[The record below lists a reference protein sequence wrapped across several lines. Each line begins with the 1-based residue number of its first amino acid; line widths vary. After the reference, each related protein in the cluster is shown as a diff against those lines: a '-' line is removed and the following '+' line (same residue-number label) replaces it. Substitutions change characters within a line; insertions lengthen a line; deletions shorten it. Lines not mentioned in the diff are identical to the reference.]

1 MYIDILINSITS
13 TRALCDSGCQCFA
26 TVSEQFVKERGL
38 DASSI
43 QPRPLE
49 QVTTTKNLSM
59 IWQIT
64 VFITDIDGMEERIVA
79 YVIPGQIDN
88 IILGKGWMER
98 HDSIRPAKGQVCIQ
112 KPFKIIVKSR
122 AITSESIE
130 EIRAKTIQ
138 ALQASNE
145 VVQIFSVSLA
155 DIQKALTRKE
165 YRDLAQYAPDW
176 LMPIINAFNRQDANT
191 LPPHKKGIDHKIN
204 FVEGKT
210 NDDVPAMPLYQ
221 MSKNQL
227 LVLRKTLT
235 ELLDNGFI

>member
-38 DASSI
+38 DMLSI
-43 QPRPLE
+43 QPRSLE
-49 QVTTTKNLSM
+49 QVTTTKNRLM
-59 IWQIT
+59 IRQIA
-64 VFITDIDGMEERIVA
+64 VFITDIDEMEEKIVA
-79 YVIPGQIDN
+79 YVIPRHIDN

-98 HDSIRPAKGQVCIQ
+98 PDVSIRPAKGQVCIQ

-130 EIRAKTIQ
+130 EICVKTIQ

-155 DIQKALTRKE
+155 DIQKALTWKE
-165 YRDLAQYAPDW
+165 YRDPAQYAP
-176 LMPIINAFNRQDANT
+176 N
-191 LPPHKKGIDHKIN
+191 
-204 FVEGKT
+204 
-210 NDDVPAMPLYQ
+210 
-221 MSKNQL
+221 
-227 LVLRKTLT
+227 
-235 ELLDNGFI
+235 